1 LQSIDRIHR
10 LGLSVD
16 QDTHVHILES
26 IAPQAFGSIDYS
38 VRRRMIAKLRDMN
51 AILEDLDLQQL
62 MLDEDSADAPLDFDI
77 QREDI
82 IDVIDQ
88 LRGLAPEPG
97 EEDL

>member
-1 LQSIDRIHR
+1 
-10 LGLSVD
+10 
-16 QDTHVHILES
+16 
-26 IAPQAFGSIDYS
+26 
-38 VRRRMIAKLRDMN
+38 
-51 AILEDLDLQQL
+51 